1 MLIFVDVQP
10 DISYAHAQRAEAI
23 HLHHVSEGI
32 LPQLRS
38 QEGNINQSKR
48 NVGKNIIME
57 TTFIYKIY

>member
-38 QEGNINQSKR
+38 QEGNIS
-48 NVGKNIIME
+48 
-57 TTFIYKIY
+57 